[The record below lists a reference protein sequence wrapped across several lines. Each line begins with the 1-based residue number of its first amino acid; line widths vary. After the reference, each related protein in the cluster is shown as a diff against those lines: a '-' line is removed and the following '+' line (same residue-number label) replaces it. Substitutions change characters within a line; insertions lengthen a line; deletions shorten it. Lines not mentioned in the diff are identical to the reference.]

1 MQTDKMESAIEF
13 RPGMT
18 EMKVGDRLEYPVRFL
33 DGIRVLASNLG
44 IKLGRKYKTRVD
56 RETGTITVT
65 RVE

>member
-1 MQTDKMESAIEF
+1 
-13 RPGMT
+13 MT